1 MLLFLACAHP
11 TPKPDTG
18 DTAAPAVEVCNG
30 LDDNGDGAVDE
41 GLALYTFYA
50 DNDGDGFGGGEGL
63 TACAPPADYLLVD
76 SDCDDADPAVHP
88 DAAEVCDE
96 AERDEAERDEDC
108 DGVADPD
115 GATGCTDTY
124 GDVDG
129 DSLGGG
135 SAVCRCDPTG
145 RATTSTDCDD
155 TDTDRGADCSE
166 GVEVPL
172 MGATVRDDDPDVAW
186 TLLGAYDA
194 GAYDAGSDASGSDLG
209 QALFLDGRDAGITI
223 AALPASGDAL
233 LSAARLTTIA
243 VTPYADHALGDLD
256 GSGAVSLLEA
266 SYVQDAEPTDTFGE
280 YYDETT
286 TLRAVTAPLLA
297 DGATDWSWELD
308 TAYTSSF
315 AHALFVEDLDG
326 DGVGEGWF
334 SLGERPAYTGDC
346 VLWRADAAGAAQV
359 TGTPTRFSTAVPL
372 GDMDGDGLADLGLH
386 HEDASATVTL
396 FPGPFTDTLPTAG
409 AVVTSSDLL
418 DVVPLGDV
426 DGDGYADLALRGERI
441 YVLRGPLTTRDGD
454 APDARVGAETDDL
467 DESALFV
474 TAGDIGADGTADL
487 VVTDTYAPGRV
498 GADALRGAVY
508 TFYGLPS
515 GVVDV
520 RAADTRVYGTDYGA
534 FGAYPDV
541 LDDGRLLTGAHLL
554 THADGVGVFFLLEGL

>member
-1 MLLFLACAHP
+1 MLLFLACADP
-11 TPKPDTG
+11 APKPDTG

-30 LDDNGDGAVDE
+30 VDDNGDGAVDE

-50 DNDGDGFGGGEGL
+50 DTDGDGYGGGDGV
-63 TACAPPADYLLVD
+63 TACAPAPGHLLVD
-76 SDCDDADPAVHP
+76 RDCDDADPAVHP
-88 DAAEVCDE
+88 DAAEVCDV
-96 AERDEAERDEDC
+96 AAHDEDC

-135 SAVCRCDPTG
+135 AAVCRCDPTG
-145 RATTSTDCDD
+145 HATESTDCDD
-155 TDTDRGADCSE
+155 TDVDRGADCSE
-166 GVEVPL
+166 GVEMPIV
-172 MGATVRDDDPDVAW
+172 GATVRDDDPDVAW
-186 TLLGAYDA
+186 TLLGAYAAGTDADGRDA
-194 GAYDAGSDASGSDLG
+194 GEV
-209 QALFLDGRDAGITI
+209 LFLDGRDAGITI
-223 AALPASGDAL
+223 ATLPASGDAL

-266 SYVQDAEPTDTFGE
+266 SYVDVFDPDDYTDEFA
-280 YYDETT
+280 YETT

-334 SLGERPAYTGDC
+334 SLGAVPAYVSDC
-346 VLWRADAAGAAQV
+346 VLSRADAAGATQV

-396 FPGPFTDTLPTAG
+396 FPGPFVDTLPAAG
-409 AVVTSSDLL
+409 AVVTSTDLL

-441 YVLRGPLTTRDGD
+441 SVLRGPLTTRDGD
-454 APDARVGAETDDL
+454 TPDARIGAETDDL

-508 TFYGLPS
+508 TFRGLPS

-520 RAADTRVYGTDYGA
+520 RGAATRVYGTDYGA

>member
-1 MLLFLACAHP
+1 MLLFLACADP
-11 TPKPDTG
+11 APKPDTG
-18 DTAAPAVEVCNG
+18 DTGAPAVEVCNG
-30 LDDNGDGAVDE
+30 VDDNGDGAVDE

-50 DNDGDGFGGGEGL
+50 DNDGDGFGGGEGVSD
-63 TACAPPADYLLVD
+63 CAPPTGHLLVD
-76 SDCDDADPAVHP
+76 GDCDDADPAVHP
-88 DAAEVCDE
+88 DAAEVCD
-96 AERDEAERDEDC
+96 AAARDEDC

-135 SAVCRCDPTG
+135 AAVCRCDPTG
-145 RATTSTDCDD
+145 HATESTDCDD
-155 TDTDRGADCSE
+155 TDVDRGADCSE
-166 GVEVPL
+166 GVEVPIV
-172 MGATVRDDDPDVAW
+172 GATVRDDDPDAAW

-194 GAYDAGSDASGSDLG
+194 GIDADGRDAG

-266 SYVQDAEPTDTFGE
+266 SYVDVFDPDDYTDEFA
-280 YYDETT
+280 YETT

-326 DGVGEGWF
+326 DGVGEGWY
-334 SLGERPAYTGDC
+334 SLGERPAYVGDC
-346 VLWRADAAGAAQV
+346 VLWRADAAGATQV

-396 FPGPFTDTLPTAG
+396 FPGPFVDTLPAAG
-409 AVVTSSDLL
+409 AVVTSTDLL

-508 TFYGLPS
+508 TFRGLPS

-520 RAADTRVYGTDYGA
+520 RGAATRVYGTDYGA

>member
-1 MLLFLACAHP
+1 MLLFLACAGP
-11 TPKPDTG
+11 VPKPDTG
-18 DTAAPAVEVCNG
+18 DTAAPAIEVCNG
-30 LDDNGDGAVDE
+30 VDDNGDGAVDE
-41 GLALYTFYA
+41 ALALYTFYV
-50 DNDGDGFGGGEGL
+50 DNDRDGFGGGEGVS
-63 TACAPPADYLLVD
+63 ACGPPAGYLLVD
-76 SDCDDADPAVHP
+76 GDCDDADAAVNP
-88 DAAEVCDE
+88 DATEVCD
-96 AERDEAERDEDC
+96 AAARDEDC

-115 GATGCTDTY
+115 GAAGCVDTY

-129 DSLGGG
+129 DNLGGG
-135 SAVCRCDPTG
+135 SVVCMCDPTG
-145 RATTSTDCDD
+145 RATEATDCDD
-155 TDTDRGADCSE
+155 TDVDRGADCSE
-166 GVEVPL
+166 GVEVPIV
-172 MGATVRDDDPDVAW
+172 GATVRDDDPDVAW

-194 GAYDAGSDASGSDLG
+194 GIDADGRDAGEV
-209 QALFLDGRDAGITI
+209 LFLDGRDAGITL
-223 AALPASGDAL
+223 ATLPASGDAL

-243 VTPYADHALGDLD
+243 VTQYADHALGDLD

-266 SYVQDAEPTDTFGE
+266 SYVQGAEPTDLFGE

-297 DGATDWSWELD
+297 DSATDWSWQLD
-308 TAYTSSF
+308 TANTSAFVHSV
-315 AHALFVEDLDG
+315 FVEDLDG

-334 SLGERPAYTGDC
+334 SLGDLAVYTGEC
-346 VLWRADAAGAAQV
+346 VVWRADAAGATRV
-359 TGTPTRFSTAVPL
+359 TGTPTRFSAAVPL
-372 GDMDGDGLADLGLH
+372 GDMDGDGLADLGLST
-386 HEDASATVTL
+386 EDAPASVTL
-396 FPGPFTDTLPTAG
+396 YPGPLTDTLPAAG
-409 AVVTSSDLL
+409 AVVTSTDLL

-454 APDARVGAETDDL
+454 APDARIGAETDDL

-474 TAGDIGADGTADL
+474 TAGDIGADSTADL

-508 TFYGLPS
+508 TFRGLPS

-520 RAADTRVYGTDYGA
+520 RGAATRVYGADYGA

-554 THADGVGVFFLLEGL
+554 THADGMGVYFLLEGL